1 MGGDIDAS
9 IVKGAWRGLVLPSL
23 SLVVRFGLHAAAD
36 FPHVGRFRGSKLTQV
51 LRDGLVGSA
60 VRHRFGSKEMINPV

>member
-1 MGGDIDAS
+1 MAGLGLALALAGGA
-9 IVKGAWRGLVLPSL
+9 V
-23 SLVVRFGLHAAAD
+23 GLHAAAD
-36 FPHVGRFRGSKLTQV
+36 FPRGGRFRGSKLTQV